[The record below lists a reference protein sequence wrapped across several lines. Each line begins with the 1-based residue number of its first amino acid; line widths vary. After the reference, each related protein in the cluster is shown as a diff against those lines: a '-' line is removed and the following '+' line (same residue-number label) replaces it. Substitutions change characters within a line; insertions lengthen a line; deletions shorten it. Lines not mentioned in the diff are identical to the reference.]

1 MAKIYFLNQAK
12 SFTSE
17 SQISQFHG
25 NANKK
30 TRKWRYFIQGV
41 MKRKM
46 QEKNKEN
53 IEARFAETK

>member
-17 SQISQFHG
+17 SQISQFHV
-25 NANKK
+25 NANKE

-41 MKRKM
+41 MKRKL
-46 QEKNKEN
+46 QEKNKDK
-53 IEARFAETK
+53 IKARFAERK